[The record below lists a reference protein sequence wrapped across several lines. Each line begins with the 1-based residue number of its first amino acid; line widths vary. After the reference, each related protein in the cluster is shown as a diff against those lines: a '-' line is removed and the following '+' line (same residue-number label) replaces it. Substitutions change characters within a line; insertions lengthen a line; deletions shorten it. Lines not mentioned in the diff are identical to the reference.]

1 MEEHDDLK
9 LEPDD
14 DSTDVTGV
22 PTTTLTASDEKD
34 SKDYNA
40 KLQVKAKAEGSF
52 TDVKVEFKFHLNETT
67 KSRIVDGINKKLSE
81 LNSDEIVKG

>member
-40 KLQVKAKAEGSF
+40 KLQVKAKGVNHAEINL
-52 TDVKVEFKFHLNETT
+52 FKTT
-67 KSRIVDGINKKLSE
+67 GRTASN
-81 LNSDEIVKG
+81 